1 MQWEMSEKFHGEEAY
16 TGEFVNRIAQNF
28 VFVNFS
34 MLQMKVPK
42 EELDGDPAMLC
53 KFCRGMQLC

>member
-1 MQWEMSEKFHGEEAY
+1 
-16 TGEFVNRIAQNF
+16 
-28 VFVNFS
+28 

-53 KFCRGMQLC
+53 KFCRGMQLCWSLDNLCVIEFSIYAPELLIAMLIDH